1 MFHAL
6 SFIEDSA
13 SNMPETF
20 KSKAKEL
27 RDVFDIYDIEVAN
40 DRRHSAKQ
48 LKEVEELCDY
58 AIRKIYEVIRT
69 YLFKLHICARKRSC
83 G

>member
-1 MFHAL
+1 MFDAL
-6 SFIEDSA
+6 SFIEDSV

-48 LKEVEELCDY
+48 LKEVEELRD
-58 AIRKIYEVIRT
+58 
-69 YLFKLHICARKRSC
+69 
-83 G
+83 

>member
-1 MFHAL
+1 MFDAL

-48 LKEVEELCDY
+48 LKEVEELRD
-58 AIRKIYEVIRT
+58 
-69 YLFKLHICARKRSC
+69 
-83 G
+83 